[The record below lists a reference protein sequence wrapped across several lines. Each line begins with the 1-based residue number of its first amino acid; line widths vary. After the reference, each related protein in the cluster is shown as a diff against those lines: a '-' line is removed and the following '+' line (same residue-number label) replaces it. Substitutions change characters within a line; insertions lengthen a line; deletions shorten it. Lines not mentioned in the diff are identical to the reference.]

1 VVNDDG
7 VAMSA
12 FLFVTPTW
20 DGAAWASH
28 MHPHLPKHAVRVWP
42 DIGKA
47 SEVRYAAAW
56 LPPENVLRGLPNLKV
71 IFSLG
76 AGVDAILMD
85 PSLPDGIPIVRV
97 NDPDLT
103 SRMSEHIIM
112 QVLMHHRQQR
122 RIMDNQRNGIWDGF
136 PQHAASAMRV
146 GIMGLGVLGVDAARK
161 LAMLGFNVAG
171 WSRTRKSIAAVA
183 SFAGETEL
191 DSFLRRT
198 DILVCLLPATA
209 ETDGILSRTLFQKLA
224 KTGPLGAPVLINAG
238 RGRHQVEADIL
249 ASLDAGE
256 LLSCSLDVFRKEP
269 LPTDSPFW
277 SHPKIYLTPHSAADS
292 EPAVICAYVAKQ
304 IAEFEKS
311 GALQNL
317 VNRARGY

>member
-1 VVNDDG
+1 
-7 VAMSA
+7 MR
-12 FLFVTPTW
+12 
-20 DGAAWASH
+20 
-28 MHPHLPKHAVRVWP
+28 PHLPKHDVRVWP

-47 SEVRYAAAW
+47 TDVHYAAAW
-56 LPPENVLRGLPNLKV
+56 LPPENVLRDLPNLKV

-103 SRMSEHIIM
+103 ARMSEHIVM
-112 QVLMHHRQQR
+112 HVLMHHRQQR
-122 RIMDNQRNGIWDGF
+122 RIMDNQRNKAWDGF
-136 PQHAASAMRV
+136 PQRAASAMRV

-171 WSRTRKSIAAVA
+171 WSRTRKSIAAVT

-191 DSFLRRT
+191 DSFLGRT

-209 ETDGILSRTLFQKLA
+209 ETDGILNRTLFRKLA
-224 KTGPLGAPVLINAG
+224 NDGPLGAPVLINAG
-238 RGRHQVEADIL
+238 RGRQQVEPDIL
-249 ASLDAGE
+249 ASLDEGE

-277 SHPKIYLTPHSAADS
+277 SHPNVYLTPHSAADS
-292 EPAVICAYVAKQ
+292 EPKVICAYVAQQ
-304 IAEFEKS
+304 IQGYERT
-311 GALQNL
+311 GTLDNL
-317 VNRARGY
+317 VDRTRGY